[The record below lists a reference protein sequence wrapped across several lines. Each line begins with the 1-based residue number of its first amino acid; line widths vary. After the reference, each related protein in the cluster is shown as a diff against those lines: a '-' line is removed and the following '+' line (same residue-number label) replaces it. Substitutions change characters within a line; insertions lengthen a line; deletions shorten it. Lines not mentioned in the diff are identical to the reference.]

1 MLSGCETRNF
11 VILPDGHLGGLI
23 APANL
28 HDVGAAILIPA
39 SRRRMT
45 KRRDRARN
53 RLELYLDV
61 KARDRA
67 DERLCIGMSRKAKEV
82 ANGRRFH

>member
-1 MLSGCETRNF
+1 VLSECETRNF

-23 APANL
+23 VPANL

-45 KRRDRARN
+45 KRRDCARN

-61 KARDRA
+61 NARDRA
-67 DERLCIGMSRKAKEV
+67 DERLCIGMSRKAKEF